1 MKNILWFSE
10 INKENVPQVG
20 GKGAN
25 LGEMYNIKLPI
36 PPGFIVSAGAYKKF
50 LEKTGIKEKI
60 LSLLKNID
68 MGDTEKIHDAS
79 EKIQEII
86 LDAKMPEE
94 IKEDIT
100 NAYDTMNVDIDV
112 YKSLSKD
119 ALKIIKAGRDLPFV
133 AVRSSATAEDL
144 PEASFAGQ
152 QATFLNVKGN
162 EKLVNAVQ
170 QCWASLFTARAIYY
184 RQKNNFPHEKVLIA
198 VVVQKMINSD
208 SSGVMFT
215 INPSTNDENEI
226 VIETGFGLGE
236 SIVGGEI
243 TPDSYIVD
251 KNELKIKSKKI
262 NKQKFMY
269 TRDENVG
276 RTIKKN
282 LSAEKGSVQK
292 ITDDQIIKLAEYG
305 KNIDEHYGKPM
316 DIEYAVEN
324 NKLFIVQA
332 RPVTTQKRVG
342 ERKEE
347 KLEEKGKKLL
357 SGLAASPGI
366 ATGRVKIVHDIT
378 ELKKVERGDILV
390 ARMTDPDMVPAME
403 KAIAIV
409 TDEGGNTSH
418 ASIISRELG
427 IACIVGTEKATQVLK
442 DGDLITV
449 DGTNG
454 NVYEGKV
461 EIKQKEVVEE
471 ALDVE
476 TITKVKV
483 NCDIPSQSSRAAK
496 TGADGIGLF
505 RIEFIIAEN
514 GIHPTKY
521 IRDGKDDEYTEML
534 YKGIKETAWH
544 FKGKPIW
551 VRTSDIRTDEYRNLE
566 GGSEEPNESNPMLG
580 WHGIRRSLDD
590 AEILKAEFRAI
601 KRLHD
606 EGFKNLGVMIPFVI
620 SVDEIKR
627 SKKIMEEV
635 GLEPLKDIEFGVMCE
650 TPACVWIIEDLCNEG
665 ISFVSF
671 GTNDLTQTTL
681 GIDRNNER
689 LQKWYNELH
698 PAVLRSIEHV
708 IKACKK
714 YNVITSICGQAGSNP
729 KMAEELV
736 RFGIDSISANIDA
749 VGLIRNTVSNIEKKM
764 LLDAARKRL

>member
-10 INKENVPQVG
+10 INKESIPQVG

-36 PPGFIVSAGAYKKF
+36 PPGFVISAGAYKKF
-50 LEKTGIKEKI
+50 LDKTGIKSEI
-60 LSLLKNID
+60 FSLLKNLDI
-68 MGDTEKIHDAS
+68 GDTEMIHKVS

-86 LDAKMPEE
+86 LDARMPEE

-112 YKSLSKD
+112 YKSISKD

-133 AVRSSATAEDL
+133 AVRSSATFEDL

-251 KNELKIKSKKI
+251 KNELKIKSKKV

-269 TRDENVG
+269 TRDETVG

-282 LSAEKGSVQK
+282 LSGEKASVQK

-305 KNIDEHYGKPM
+305 KNIDDHYGKPM
-316 DIEYAVEN
+316 DIEYAIEN

-332 RPVTTQKRVG
+332 RPVTTQKRVS

-521 IRDGKDDEYTEML
+521 IRDGRADEYTEML
-534 YKGIKETAWH
+534 YKGIKETAEQ

-566 GGSEEPNESNPMLG
+566 GGGEEPKESNPMLG

-590 AEILKAEFRAI
+590 IEILKGEFMAI

-606 EGFKNLGVMIPFVI
+606 EGFNNIGVMIPFVI

-635 GLEPLKDIEFGVMCE
+635 GLEPLKEIEFGVMCE

-689 LQKWYNELH
+689 LQKLYNELH

-708 IKACKK
+708 IKVCKR
-714 YNVITSICGQAGSNP
+714 YNVLTSICGQAGSNP

-749 VGLIRNTVSNIEKKM
+749 VSLIRNTVSKFEKRM

>member
-10 INKENVPQVG
+10 INKESIPQVG

-36 PPGFIVSAGAYKKF
+36 PPGFVISAGAYKKF
-50 LEKTGIKEKI
+50 LEKTGIKGEI
-60 LSLLKNID
+60 FSLLKNLDIE
-68 MGDTEKIHDAS
+68 DTEKIHEAS
-79 EKIQEII
+79 EKIQEIV
-86 LDAKMPEE
+86 LDARMPEE
-94 IKEDIT
+94 IKDDIIK
-100 NAYDTMNVDIDV
+100 AYDTMNVDIDV
-112 YKSLSKD
+112 YKSISKD

-198 VVVQKMINSD
+198 VVIQKMINSD

-215 INPSTNDENEI
+215 INPATNDENEI

-251 KNELKIKSKKI
+251 KNELKIRSKKI

-269 TRDENVG
+269 TRDETVG

-282 LSAEKGSVQK
+282 LSGEKGSVQK

-305 KNIDEHYGKPM
+305 KNIDDHYGKPM

-347 KLEEKGKKLL
+347 KLEEKGKRLL

-366 ATGRVKIVHDIT
+366 ATGRVKIVHDVT
-378 ELKKVERGDILV
+378 ELRKVERGDILV

-418 ASIISRELG
+418 ASIVSRELG

-454 NVYEGKV
+454 MVYEGKV
-461 EIKQKEVVEE
+461 EIEQKKVEE
-471 ALDVE
+471 VSTAE
-476 TITKVKV
+476 TITKIKV

-689 LQKWYNELH
+689 LQKLYNELH

-708 IKACKK
+708 IKVCKK

-749 VGLIRNTVSNIEKKM
+749 VGLIKNTVSNIEKKM

>member
-10 INKENVPQVG
+10 INKESIPQVG

-36 PPGFIVSAGAYKKF
+36 PPGFVISAGAYKKF
-50 LEKTGIKEKI
+50 LDKTGIKSEI
-60 LSLLKNID
+60 FSLLKNLDI
-68 MGDTEKIHDAS
+68 GDTEMIHKVS

-86 LDAKMPEE
+86 LDARMPEE

-112 YKSLSKD
+112 YKSISKD

-133 AVRSSATAEDL
+133 AVRSSATFEDL

-236 SIVGGEI
+236 SLVGGEI

-251 KNELKIKSKKI
+251 KNELKIKSKKV

-269 TRDENVG
+269 TRDETVG

-282 LSAEKGSVQK
+282 LSGEKASVQK

-305 KNIDEHYGKPM
+305 KNIDDHYGKPM
-316 DIEYAVEN
+316 DIEYAIEN

-332 RPVTTQKRVG
+332 RPVTTQKRVS

-521 IRDGKDDEYTEML
+521 IRDGRADEYTEML
-534 YKGIKETAWH
+534 YKGIKETAEQ

-566 GGSEEPNESNPMLG
+566 GGGEEPKESNPMLG

-590 AEILKAEFRAI
+590 IEILKGEFMAI

-606 EGFKNLGVMIPFVI
+606 EGFNNIGVMIPFVI

-635 GLEPLKDIEFGVMCE
+635 GLEPLKEIEFGVMCE

-689 LQKWYNELH
+689 LQKLYNELH

-708 IKACKK
+708 IKVCKR
-714 YNVITSICGQAGSNP
+714 YNVLTSICGQAGSNP

-749 VGLIRNTVSNIEKKM
+749 VSLIRNTVSKFEKRM